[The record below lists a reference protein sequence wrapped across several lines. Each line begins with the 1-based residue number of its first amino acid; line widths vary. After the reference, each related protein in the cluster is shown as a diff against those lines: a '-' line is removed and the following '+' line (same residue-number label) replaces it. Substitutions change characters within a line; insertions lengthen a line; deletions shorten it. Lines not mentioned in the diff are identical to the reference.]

1 MTMRINHLAVLVAAI
16 AYYLFSAVWFIIL
29 SKQWQAY
36 TGQAAAAAPS
46 TYIISF
52 VLAIIFAYVVA
63 MALADS
69 DNPNMV
75 RHGIEFGVFMGAGIW
90 ALNLLNLTLYEGRPL
105 GLWLIDS
112 GHVIIG
118 LAIMG
123 AIVGGMRKR
132 TT

>member
-1 MTMRINHLAVLVAAI
+1 MTMRINHLAVLIAAVAFYAW
-16 AYYLFSAVWFIIL
+16 SAVWYIAL
-29 SKQWQAY
+29 SGPWVKY
-36 TGQAAAAAPS
+36 TGITGATAPS
-46 TYIISF
+46 TYIESF
-52 VLAIIFAYVVA
+52 VLAIILGYVVA
-63 MALADS
+63 IALADS
-69 DNPNMV
+69 ENPNMV
-75 RHGIEFGVFMGAGIW
+75 RHGVEFGVFMGAGIW